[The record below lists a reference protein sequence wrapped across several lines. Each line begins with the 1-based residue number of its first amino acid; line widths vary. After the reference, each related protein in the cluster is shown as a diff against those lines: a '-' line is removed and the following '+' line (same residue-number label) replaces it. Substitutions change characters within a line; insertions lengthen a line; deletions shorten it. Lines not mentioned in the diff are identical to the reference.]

1 MPTPLRRRFRVDTLL
16 LDKTAPIAV
25 LDVAALIT
33 KSDGLFTGGARWI
46 SVAEDDFSE
55 TVPVATYPV
64 ENAWL
69 SAYFG
74 QALRPTVALLILW
87 DHDADPAETV
97 EAALDLAVAQ
107 NAAWYQ
113 LHYVGNAAADIATQ
127 LDIAQYNQ
135 SFEEKTQTM
144 LLTND
149 VNALSGV
156 ATSDIGYQCRNTA
169 LERTAIIY
177 HPTGTVNG
185 IDLTAQ
191 RPDAAIAGR
200 MLSTDEGA
208 EQWDWKALSL
218 VADSGLTAAQQTTLR
233 TKGYNF
239 VEQIRGTTFI
249 HVFPGRLCTDREIR
263 ILWGA
268 DWFDVNVQASLA
280 NYAFRTPLMAF
291 DQDTFADVEGILYNW
306 GARAEARRI
315 IKPGSF
321 VVTLPDPDTIPA
333 SVRASG
339 VAEFNNV
346 YEAELNSAIDQWR
359 LQGTWKIGGV

>member
-74 QALRPTVALLILW
+74 QALKPETALLILW
-87 DHDADPAETV
+87 DHDAVGGETV
-97 EAALDLAVAQ
+97 EEALDLAVAQ

-135 SFEEKTQTM
+135 SFEEKTQTL

-149 VNALSGV
+149 ANAIDNL

-185 IDLTAQ
+185 INVTDQ
-191 RPDAAIAGR
+191 RPDGAAAGR

-218 VADSGLTAAQQTTLR
+218 VSDSGLSASQQNALR
-233 TKGYNF
+233 AKGYNF
-239 VEQIRGTTFI
+239 IEQIKNTTFI
-249 HVFPGRLCTDREIR
+249 HLFPGRLCTDREIR
-263 ILWGA
+263 IQWGA

-291 DQDTFADVEGILYNW
+291 DQDTFADVEAILRDW
-306 GARAEARRI
+306 GQRAEDRRL
-315 IKPGSF
+315 IKDGSF
-321 VVTLPDPDTIPA
+321 VVTLPDPDSIPA
-333 SVRASG
+333 STRSSG
-339 VAEFNNV
+339 IANFNNV
-346 YEAELNSAIDQWR
+346 YTAELNSAIDQWR
-359 LQGTWKIGGV
+359 IQGTWKVGGV

>member
-16 LDKTAPIAV
+16 LDKTAPVAV
-25 LDVAALIT
+25 LNVAALIT

-46 SVAEDDFSE
+46 SVFEDDFSE
-55 TVPVATYPV
+55 TVPAATYPV

-69 SAYFG
+69 TAYFG
-74 QALRPTVALLILW
+74 QALRPEVALLVRL
-87 DHDADPAETV
+87 
-97 EAALDLAVAQ
+97 EAATLPAGLAAQLDLAVAQ

-113 LHYVGNAAADIATQ
+113 LHYVGNAAADIGMQ
-127 LDIAQYNQ
+127 LAIAQYNQ

-149 VNALSGV
+149 VNAVSGM

-169 LERTAIIY
+169 LERTAVIY

-185 IDLTAQ
+185 IVLTNQ

-200 MLSTDEGA
+200 MLSTDEGS

-218 VADSGLTAAQQTTLR
+218 VADSGLTASQQAALR
-233 TKGYNF
+233 AKGYNF
-239 VEQIRGTTFI
+239 VEQIKNTTFI
-249 HVFPGRLCTDREIR
+249 HLFPGRLCTDREIR
-263 ILWGA
+263 IQHGA
-268 DWFDVNVQASLA
+268 DWFDANVQASLA

-291 DQDTFADVEGILYNW
+291 DQDTFADVEAILYNW

-315 IKPGSF
+315 IKPGTF
-321 VVTLPDPDTIPA
+321 TVTLPDPDTIPA

-339 VAEFNNV
+339 IANFNNV
-346 YEAELNSAIDQWR
+346 YDAELNSAIDQWR

>member
-55 TVPVATYPV
+55 TVPAGTYPV

-69 SAYFG
+69 TAYFG

-87 DHDADPAETV
+87 NNDGPETV
-97 EAALDLAVAQ
+97 QAALDLAVAQ

-113 LHYVGNAAADIATQ
+113 LHYVGNSAADIATQ
-127 LDIAQYNQ
+127 LAIAQYNQ

-156 ATSDIGYQCRNTA
+156 ATSDIGCQCRNTA
-169 LERTAIIY
+169 LERTAVIY

-191 RPDAAIAGR
+191 RPDGALAGR

-218 VADSGLTAAQQTTLR
+218 IADSGLSAAQQTTLR

-239 VEQIRGTTFI
+239 VEQIKNTTFI

-263 ILWGA
+263 IQWAA
-268 DWFDVNVQASLA
+268 DWHDVNVQASLA

-291 DQDTFADVEGILYNW
+291 DQDTFADIEAILYYW
-306 GARAEARRI
+306 GREAEKRRV

-339 VAEFNNV
+339 KAEFNNV
-346 YEAELNSAIDQWR
+346 YTAELNSAIDSWR
-359 LQGTWKIGGV
+359 LQGSWKIGGV

>member
-33 KSDGLFTGGARWI
+33 KSDGLFSGGARFI
-46 SVAEDDFSE
+46 SVSEDDFSE
-55 TVPVATYPV
+55 TVPIGTYPV
-64 ENAWL
+64 EAAWL

-87 DHDADPAETV
+87 NDDGPETV

-113 LHYVGNAAADIATQ
+113 LHFVGNAAADIPAQ
-127 LDIAQYNQ
+127 LAIAQYNQ

-149 VNALSGV
+149 ANAINGV

-169 LERTAIIY
+169 LERTAVIY

-191 RPDAAIAGR
+191 RPDGAAAGR
-200 MLSTDEGA
+200 MLSTDAGS

-218 VADSGLTAAQQTTLR
+218 VADSGLSAAEQTTLR

-239 VEQIRGTTFI
+239 IEQIKNTSFI
-249 HVFPGRLCTDREIR
+249 HLFPGRLCTDREIR
-263 ILWGA
+263 IQWGA

-291 DQDTFADVEGILYNW
+291 DQDTFADVEAILRDW
-306 GARAEARRI
+306 GQRATDRRI
-315 IKPGSF
+315 IRDGSF

-333 SVRASG
+333 STRSSG
-339 VAEFNNV
+339 IANFNNV
-346 YEAELNSAIDQWR
+346 YDAELNSAIDQWR
-359 LQGTWKIGGV
+359 IQGTWKVGGV

>member
-1 MPTPLRRRFRVDTLL
+1 MPTPLRRRFKVDTLL

-46 SVAEDDFSE
+46 SVAEDSFSV
-55 TVPVATYPV
+55 TVPAATYPV

-74 QALRPTVALLILW
+74 QALRPNVALLIRLE
-87 DHDADPAETV
+87 DDALP
-97 EAALDLAVAQ
+97 AALPAQIDFAVAQ

-113 LHYVGNAAADIATQ
+113 LHYVGNASGDISMQ
-127 LDIAQYNQ
+127 LAIAQYNQ

-149 VNALSGV
+149 INALSGV

-177 HPTGTVNG
+177 HPTGTING

-191 RPDAAIAGR
+191 RPDGAIAGR

-218 VADSGLTAAQQTTLR
+218 VADSGLSAAQQTTLR

-239 VEQIRGTTFI
+239 VEQIKNTTFI

-263 ILWGA
+263 IQWGA

-339 VAEFNNV
+339 IADFNNV
-346 YEAELNSAIDQWR
+346 YDAELNSAIDQWR